1 MRVTYTPAHW
11 GHCPGPLQGV
21 QVPAHALTAPVH
33 RPVIVQLL
41 GQGVV
46 TAALPPPSCGVG
58 GVPGQRAA
66 TLLRLPDQH
75 PPPGVQPPAQV
86 HCGALRCPLKTHLN
100 TLILHYAKR

>member
-21 QVPAHALTAPVH
+21 QVPALTAPVH

-46 TAALPPPSCGVG
+46 TAALPPSCGVG

-66 TLLRLPDQH
+66 T
-75 PPPGVQPPAQV
+75 
-86 HCGALRCPLKTHLN
+86 GAL
-100 TLILHYAKR
+100 